1 MAFALPSVH
10 ITPARD
16 LRRTILIFSCFP
28 IHGERDSSQLE
39 KQPEPTAHRDRE
51 ACKEIGSSDAALLT
65 LARSGKLRK
74 VFGISIRKA

>member
-39 KQPEPTAHRDRE
+39 KQPEPTAN
-51 ACKEIGSSDAALLT
+51 
-65 LARSGKLRK
+65 
-74 VFGISIRKA
+74 